1 MEHVMESLHDASS
14 LSVGLLLIRLI
25 AGTLLV
31 AHGAQ
36 KLFGWFGGYGLAGTG
51 GYLETLGYRP
61 GRFFAAAAGLAEF
74 SGGILLAL
82 GFLGPIAS
90 ALIIPVMIVATV
102 TVHWKNGVF
111 ATSNG
116 IELTL
121 LYATIALAV
130 ALTGPGRYSL
140 DAALGLERL
149 WSPGLEWAAI
159 VIGILGG
166 VANLILRRSAPQV
179 SQTA

>member
-1 MEHVMESLHDASS
+1 MTSLHDATL
-14 LSVGLLLIRLI
+14 LSVGLLLLRLI
-25 AGTLLV
+25 TGTLLA
-31 AHGAQ
+31 AHGSQ

-51 GYLETLGYRP
+51 GFFEGLGYRP
-61 GRFFAAAAGLAEF
+61 GRFYAAAAGLAEF
-74 SGGILLAL
+74 AGGILLIL

-90 ALIIPVMIVATV
+90 TLILAVMIVATV

-111 ATSNG
+111 ATSGG
-116 IELTL
+116 IELTF
-121 LYATIALAV
+121 LYATIAIAL

-149 WSPGLEWAAI
+149 WSPGLQWAAI
-159 VIGILGG
+159 AIGVIGG
-166 VANLILRRSAPQV
+166 VANVFLRRPAPQV